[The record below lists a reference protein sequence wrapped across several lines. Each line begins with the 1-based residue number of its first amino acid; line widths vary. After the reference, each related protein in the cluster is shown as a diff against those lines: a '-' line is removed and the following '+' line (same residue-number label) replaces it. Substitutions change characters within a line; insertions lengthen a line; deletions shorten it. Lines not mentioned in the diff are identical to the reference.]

1 MFAQNFGAES
11 KTTRA
16 EFGKKE
22 EEEEEEEEEVGGR
35 ESAAAAHYRQNP
47 GKSSTF
53 PVRLHCL
60 TATPSAQCVQAGMK
74 TFKRILKVLIS
85 RGILVNFR
93 Q

>member
-16 EFGKKE
+16 EFGKK

-60 TATPSAQCVQAGMK
+60 TATPNAQCMQAGMK
-74 TFKRILKVLIS
+74 TFKPTPKILIS
-85 RGILVNFR
+85 GGMSVNFR